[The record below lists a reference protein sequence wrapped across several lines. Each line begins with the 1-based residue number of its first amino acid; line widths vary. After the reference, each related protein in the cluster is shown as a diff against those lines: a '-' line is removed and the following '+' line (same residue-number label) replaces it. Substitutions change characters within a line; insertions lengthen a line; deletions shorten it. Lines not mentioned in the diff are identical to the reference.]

1 MALNAQI
8 IQGFVGSMLAKK
20 FDGATQSP
28 DCHMEWWELCCSPSR
43 YVALA
48 APRGHAKST
57 AITLCYGLAALL
69 FRERKFMLMVS
80 DTEAQASMFL
90 GSLKQE
96 LQDNDELID
105 LFGIKRDEKG
115 IVKFIKDSE
124 TDIIVEFTDGKKF
137 RVIAKG
143 AEQKLRGLNWN
154 GTRPDLIVGD
164 DVENDELVMN
174 KDRREKMR
182 RWFYSALLPAL
193 SPHGIVR
200 IVGTILHMD
209 SLLERLMPENQ
220 LQTKDKR
227 RYIVEEPLRTYT
239 DRRLPW
245 KSMRYRAH
253 TSDFKHILWESRF
266 DAQFF
271 KDKYADYVAQ
281 GLPDAYSQEY
291 LNIPLDETLAYFKK
305 QDFIALHDEER
316 QARLNYYITV
326 DLAISKEERADYS
339 VFLVAGVDESKKIHI
354 KNVIRERLDGRE
366 IVDTILMLH
375 RLYDPIAIGIEE
387 MQVSRAIGPFLY
399 EQMVLTNTY
408 PTIHQM
414 KHMGQDKLT
423 RARSIQARMRAG
435 GVKFDKDSDW
445 YPALEDE
452 LSRFPR
458 DKHDDQVDAFAYL
471 GLLLDKLVEAPTQQ
485 EILEDEYEEELNDA
499 GLALS
504 GRNSTT
510 GY

>member
-1 MALNAQI
+1 MLNANT

-20 FDGATQSP
+20 FDGATKSP
-28 DCHMEWWELCCSPSR
+28 DCHMEWWDICCSPAR

-57 AITLCYGLAALL
+57 AVTLCYGLAALL

-115 IVKFIKDSE
+115 FVKFIKDSE
-124 TDIIVEFTDGKKF
+124 TDIIVEFEDGHKF

-154 GTRPDLIVGD
+154 GTRPDLIIGD
-164 DVENDELVMN
+164 DIENDELVMN

-193 SPHGIVR
+193 SPQGIVR

-220 LQTKDKR
+220 LLTKDKR
-227 RYIVEEPLRTYT
+227 SYLVEEPLRTYT
-239 DRRLPW
+239 TRRLPW

-253 TSDFKHILWESRF
+253 DATFEHILWKARF

-271 KDKYADYVAQ
+271 KDKYLDYSAQ

-291 LNIPLDETLAYFKK
+291 LNIPIDESTAYFKK
-305 QDFIALHDEER
+305 TDFLALNDEER
-316 QARLNYYITV
+316 KARLNYYITV
-326 DLAISKEERADYS
+326 DLAISDKERADYS
-339 VFLVAGVDESKKIHI
+339 VFLVAGIDENKRIQVR
-354 KNVIRERLDGRE
+354 NVIRDRLDGRE
-366 IVDTILMLH
+366 IVDTILALQTT
-375 RLYDPIAIGIEE
+375 YEPIAIGIED
-387 MQVSRAIGPFLY
+387 MQVSKSIGPFLY
-399 EQMVLTNTY
+399 EEMINRNVY
-408 PTIHQM
+408 PTIVNM

-445 YPALEDE
+445 YPTFEDE
-452 LSRFPR
+452 CSRFPR
-458 DKHDDQVDAFAYL
+458 DKNDDQVDAFAYL
-471 GLLLDKLVEAPTQQ
+471 GLLLDKLIEAPTDYEVAQ
-485 EILEDEYEEELNDA
+485 EEYEDELNDS
-499 GLALS
+499 GLSFS
-504 GRNSTT
+504 GRNATT

>member
-1 MALNAQI
+1 MLTADV
-8 IQGFVGSMLAKK
+8 IQGFVGSLLAKK
-20 FDGATQSP
+20 FDGATKSP
-28 DCHMEWWELCCSPSR
+28 DCHMEWWELCCSPHK
-43 YVALA
+43 YIALA

-57 AITLCYGLAALL
+57 AVTLCYGLAALL

-80 DTEAQASMFL
+80 DTEAQAAMFL
-90 GSLKQE
+90 GSIKQE
-96 LQDNDELID
+96 LQDNEELVS

-124 TDIIVEFTDGKKF
+124 TDIIVEFEDGHKF

-154 GTRPDLIVGD
+154 GTRPDLIIGD
-164 DVENDELVMN
+164 DIENDELVMN

-220 LQTKDKR
+220 LLTKDKR
-227 RYIVEEPLRTYT
+227 KYLVEEPLRTYT

-253 TSDFKHILWESRF
+253 DSSFEHILWKTRF
-266 DAQFF
+266 DKQFF
-271 KDKYADYVAQ
+271 KDKYADYFAQ

-291 LNIPLDETLAYFKK
+291 LNVPIDESVAYFKK
-305 QDFIALHDEER
+305 ADFLAENEVER
-316 QARLNYYITV
+316 KARLNYYITV
-326 DLAISKEERADYS
+326 DLAISEKEKADYS
-339 VFLVAGVDESKKIHI
+339 VFLIAGIDEGKKIHVR
-354 KNVIRERLDGRE
+354 NVIRERMDGRE
-366 IVDTILMLH
+366 IVETILALQQT
-375 RLYDPIAIGIEE
+375 YDPIAFGIED
-387 MQVSRAIGPFLY
+387 MQVSKAIGPFLN
-399 EQMVLTNTY
+399 EEMILRNVY
-408 PTIHQM
+408 PTIVPM

-435 GVKFDKDSDW
+435 GVRFDKDADW
-445 YPALEDE
+445 YPTFEDE

-458 DKHDDQVDAFAYL
+458 DKNDDQVDAFAYL
-471 GLLLDKLVEAPTQQ
+471 GLLLDKLIEAPTDLEVSQQ
-485 EILEDEYEEELNDA
+485 EYEDEFNES
-499 GLALS
+499 GLSYA